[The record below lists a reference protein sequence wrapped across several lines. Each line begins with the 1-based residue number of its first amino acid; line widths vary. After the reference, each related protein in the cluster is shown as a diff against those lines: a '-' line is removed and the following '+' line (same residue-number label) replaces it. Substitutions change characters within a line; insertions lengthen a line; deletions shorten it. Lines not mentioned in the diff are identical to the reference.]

1 MSKKRK
7 IEEVKKENET
17 IDNLPK
23 IIMGLDISTTC
34 IGVCILEDDGSEYGK
49 VLELTHVSP
58 KVPRKIKGMKSLFLK
73 KQIFKDEFLTKW
85 KKMGI
90 TKVVIEAP
98 LLSSNNVNTV
108 ATLLQFNGMISD
120 CIYEILGIV
129 PDYITSYDARKYA
142 FPSLSTIRKYNRDG
156 EQYSNKKIL
165 NAIKKSKV
173 VLFGGYMFDIDKKE
187 IILSKVS
194 EIFPNIDW
202 LYGKQG
208 NLIKENFDATD
219 AYVACVGQLHY
230 EKYGELNF
238 KITDTKIYEKY
249 VEYDLH
255 YWNRVEHRLTY
266 LNDEEYKEKGE

>member
-1 MSKKRK
+1 MVKKRK
-7 IEEVKKENET
+7 IEEVTEENT
-17 IDNLPK
+17 TQYPK

-58 KVPRKIKGMKSLFLK
+58 KVPRKIKGIKSLFLK

-85 KKMGI
+85 KKFGI

-120 CIYEILGIV
+120 CVYEILGIV

-142 FPSLSTIRKYNRDG
+142 FPSLSTVRKFNRTG
-156 EQYSNKKIL
+156 EPYDNKKIL

-173 VLFGGYMFDIDKKE
+173 VLFGGFMFDVDKKE

-194 EIFPNIDW
+194 ELFPNIDW
-202 LYGKQG
+202 IHNKKGD
-208 NLIKENFDATD
+208 LIKENFDATD
-219 AYVACVGQLHY
+219 AYVACIGQLHL

-238 KITDTKIYEKY
+238 KIKDINIKENI
-249 VEYDLH
+249 VEYNLS
-255 YWNRVEHRLTY
+255 YWDKNEIRQTY
-266 LNDEEYKEKGE
+266 LNEESENE